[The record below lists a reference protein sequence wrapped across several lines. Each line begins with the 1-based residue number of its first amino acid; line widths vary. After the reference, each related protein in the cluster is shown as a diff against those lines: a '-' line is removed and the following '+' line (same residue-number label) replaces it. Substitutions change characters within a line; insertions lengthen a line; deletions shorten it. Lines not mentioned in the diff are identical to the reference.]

1 MRQPRQGGEVQSPA
15 PSGADESGEGSRVPL
30 RSTFEEYAYLLSRVA
45 GWSMMDLDDLML
57 EVETD
62 VDLTEQERREL
73 LDRLYRI
80 LWQRAQSEIKG
91 GEE

>member
-1 MRQPRQGGEVQSPA
+1 
-15 PSGADESGEGSRVPL
+15 
-30 RSTFEEYAYLLSRVA
+30 
-45 GWSMMDLDDLML
+45 MMDLDDLML